1 MVTSWAYKV
10 VGIDM
15 VDELMW
21 WWTCPLLRVTRL
33 DHWFSGLTGWLPH
46 SPAKTCSLLEYEG
59 YLMLKL
65 VNVGEEKY
73 VEHENNGED

>member
-1 MVTSWAYKV
+1 M
-10 VGIDM
+10 
-15 VDELMW
+15 
-21 WWTCPLLRVTRL
+21 
-33 DHWFSGLTGWLPH
+33 FSI
-46 SPAKTCSLLEYEG
+46 KTCSLLEYEG